1 MPKFLSALKFLQKDA
16 PPPPPTHYDAALA
29 HYENALATLQELVV
43 APVRHALEEGVVPK
57 LLRQSIPDLDDIKQR
72 IPDSIRLP
80 DNVLGQYVPQEVRS
94 TIERR
99 AEDLERLAG
108 EFVADKSHSELIFLA
123 SVLLAFVLFVVVLPA
138 YEALFGTAAKVDA
151 EESEKEHV
159 VTSSESAGGPRL
171 GGGTKMVD
179 VRDIPSM
186 TFLRSASGGS
196 NASEFTMGTT
206 GGSVGSGSMETVIEE
221 SGAVKEEEEAE
232 KEEDDDVLAA
242 LKKNRASQ
250 KKRIQEEENARNA
263 ALAAVSNKPDRYVFE
278 EEKKEEEPE
287 VQELVHACEGIV
299 HKNKSIKKDSREG
312 RKKKVDRAASMSVL
326 TATNSKNEESAE
338 EKARYNEFLSFLNS
352 TEAVSPRSL
361 TIQEDAPHVKD
372 KKVGQ
377 RDYYAEPS
385 KVSPHASSRKEEES
399 VGSSA
404 SSLTA
409 SSQRSASSISRSM
422 KKRLSKNGRKTLK
435 KMTSSVW

>member
-1 MPKFLSALKFLQKDA
+1 MPKFLSALKFFQKDA
-16 PPPPPTHYDAALA
+16 VPPPPTNYDAALA

-57 LLRQSIPDLDDIKQR
+57 LRQSIPDLDSIKQR

-80 DNVLGQYVPQEVRS
+80 DNVLAEYVPQEVRS

-99 AEDLERLAG
+99 AEDLERLAR

-138 YEALFGTAAKVDA
+138 YEALFGTAKVDA
-151 EESEKEHV
+151 EESEVEKEHV
-159 VTSSESAGGPRL
+159 VTSFESAGEPQL

-179 VRDIPSM
+179 VRDIPNM

-196 NASEFTMGTT
+196 NASELTMGTT

-221 SGAVKEEEEAE
+221 SDAKEEEVE
-232 KEEDDDVLAA
+232 KEEDVLAA

-250 KKRIQEEENARNA
+250 KKRIEEEENARNA
-263 ALAAVSNKPDRYVFE
+263 ALAAVSNRTDRYVFE

-287 VQELVHACEGIV
+287 VQELVQAREEVV
-299 HKNKSIKKDSREG
+299 HKNESIKKDR
-312 RKKKVDRAASMSVL
+312 RNKKNTAQRSMSVSVL
-326 TATNSKNEESAE
+326 TTTNSKEESVE
-338 EKARYNEFLSFLNS
+338 EKAKYNEFLSFLNS

-361 TIQEDAPHVKD
+361 TIHEDAPHVED

-385 KVSPHASSRKEEES
+385 KVSPVSREEEES

-422 KKRLSKNGRKTLK
+422 KKRLTKGGRKTLK